1 MPTHLLFNSDEA
13 FESRANIDDSEF
25 KEYINQILIPKI
37 KSHYQVEEA
46 DIDSIIINDKN
57 ALIYDR

>member
-37 KSHYQVEEA
+37 KSHYQV
-46 DIDSIIINDKN
+46 
-57 ALIYDR
+57 